1 MNFASD
7 NVTGAA
13 PEILA
18 AIAAANEGA
27 AMPYGSDPITRRLEA
42 IFNALF
48 EREVVA
54 FPVAT
59 GSAANALALAT
70 MTPPY
75 GAIYCHPASH
85 INTDEC
91 GAPEFY
97 TGGAKLLPIAG
108 ENGKIT
114 VAALEQTLA
123 DSGKGN
129 VHHVQPAALSLT
141 NETEA
146 GTLYTVEEVK
156 ALAASAHAHGLYVHM
171 DGARFANAVAALGC
185 SPAEL
190 TWRAG
195 VDALSF
201 GATKNGAVGAEA
213 VVFFDSKLAES
224 FGYRRKRGAHLFSKM
239 RFVSAQLEAYCEGG
253 LWLKHARHANAM
265 AKRLSDLLKTVPGVE
280 LLYPVEANEIFARIP
295 GAAIDGAFADGYFFY
310 RRAGETDE
318 HCRLVT
324 AFNTK
329 PEDVEGLIAS
339 LRRHASAGARKRA

>member
-7 NVTGAA
+7 NVTGASQ
-13 PEILA
+13 EILA

-27 AMPYGSDPITRRLEA
+27 AMPYGDDPITRRLEGV
-42 IFNALF
+42 FNELF
-48 EREVVA
+48 EREVIS

-59 GSAANALALAT
+59 GSAANSLALAT

-75 GAIYCHPASH
+75 GAVYCHPASH

-97 TGGAKLLPIAG
+97 TGGAKLIPIAG

-114 VAALEQTLA
+114 VAALEHALA
-123 DSGKGN
+123 NSGKGN
-129 VHHVQPAALSLT
+129 VHHVQPSALSLT
-141 NETEA
+141 NETEV
-146 GTLYTVEEVK
+146 GTLYRVDEVS
-156 ALAASAHAHGLYVHM
+156 ALAACAHAHGLYVHM
-171 DGARFANAVAALGC
+171 DGARFANAIVALG
-185 SPAEL
+185 STPAEL

-201 GATKNGAVGAEA
+201 GATKNGAIGAEA
-213 VVFFDSKLAES
+213 VVFFEPKLAES

-239 RFVSAQLEAYCEGG
+239 RFVSAQLEAYCKDG
-253 LWLKHARHANAM
+253 LWLRHACHANAM
-265 AKRLSDLLKTVPGVE
+265 AKRLSGQLQTIPGVE
-280 LLYPVEANEIFARIP
+280 LVYPVEANEIFARIP
-295 GAAIDGAFADGYFFY
+295 GAAIEGAFADGFFFY
-310 RRAGETDE
+310 RRVGETDE

-329 PEDVEGLIAS
+329 PEDVDGLIAS
-339 LRRHASAGARKRA
+339 LRRHANTGTRRRA